1 MKKKPQRSTALEKR
15 LVRLKN
21 SLFRNKQKLLIR
33 KNQI

>member
-1 MKKKPQRSTALEKR
+1 MKKKPQTTALEKR